1 MSRVSVHI
9 VVQFCHC
16 WDPTVMSNAITAT
29 KHLVQKVKRPVLHGH
44 TSQCSTNQ
52 RNLIVQE
59 TQKSDIQET
68 YLFIAK
74 SIDSSNSSFFGST
87 NISFRSNARLEG
99 SFIAFPF

>member
-1 MSRVSVHI
+1 
-9 VVQFCHC
+9 
-16 WDPTVMSNAITAT
+16 
-29 KHLVQKVKRPVLHGH
+29 LHGR

-74 SIDSSNSSFFGST
+74 SIDSSNSTFFGST
-87 NISFRSNARLEG
+87 NISFAVMRGLKVRFLRFRFKNQG
-99 SFIAFPF
+99 

>member
-1 MSRVSVHI
+1 MSRVSVHS

-16 WDPTVMSNAITAT
+16 WDPRAMSNAITASR
-29 KHLVQKVKRPVLHGH
+29 HLVQKVKRPVFHDID
-44 TSQCSTNQ
+44 SQCSTNP

-74 SIDSSNSSFFGST
+74 SIDRSNSSFFW
-87 NISFRSNARLEG
+87 
-99 SFIAFPF
+99 